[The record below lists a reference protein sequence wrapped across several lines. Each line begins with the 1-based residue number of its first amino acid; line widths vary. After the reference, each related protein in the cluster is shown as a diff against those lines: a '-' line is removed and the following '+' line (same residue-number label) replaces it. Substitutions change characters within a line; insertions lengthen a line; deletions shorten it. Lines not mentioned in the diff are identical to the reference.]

1 MFKSG
6 FELGTDLHFDAAQF
20 NKTLITIWLQDHILD
35 TSGYIKSYTEY
46 SVTIN
51 DFIYLR
57 ASYVFK
63 VR

>member
-6 FELGTDLHFDAAQF
+6 FELGTDLHLDAALY
-20 NKTLITIWLQDHILD
+20 NKTMITVWIQDHIID
-35 TSGYIKSYTEY
+35 ISGYIKSYTDI

-57 ASYVFK
+57 ANCVFK